1 MKRSLWLGLVAV
13 AVVAAAV
20 SIIALPKGPE
30 WTTSSPEALAEF
42 ELALQAKMKLYQ
54 VDAMAHLEKAVELD
68 PDFVMARL
76 MLADYVR
83 YTDRTKADELAAK
96 VLEADV
102 DSLRPRERF
111 YVERLRAMREK
122 RTEDADRLLA
132 EYRERYPDDPYL
144 LEAAANIAFAR
155 GDNAES
161 ERLFRRLIEV
171 GPNWVIAYN
180 QLGYLTMREG
190 RFAEAEEYLTS
201 YRFIAPDQ
209 ANPHDSLGEMY
220 VILGRLPEAVQSF
233 ETALEIK
240 PDFWDSY
247 SHLVLARVL
256 LQDFAGAAEAAA
268 AVQGVPSCPAELP
281 QALTCLGTCLELEMA
296 GRWQEMLEPPTASCA
311 RDSSPLDVCPR
322 VGHRAACQRGDWQA
336 AQAAEDALEAYLNES
351 KEKGE
356 SEKMHADEARTNL
369 LHMQGVRFALSG
381 DLVGAE
387 KAFTEVDGM
396 LSYYNSF
403 VGLFKLYNRLFL
415 VETLLAQQRDAEAH
429 QMLAKVRAVNP
440 WLVARFE
447 ESGLKLMGL
456 PRG

>member
-13 AVVAAAV
+13 VVVAAAI

-30 WTTSSPEALAEF
+30 WTTSSPKALAEF
-42 ELALQAKMKLYQ
+42 ELALQSKMKLYHL
-54 VDAMAHLEKAVELD
+54 DAIAHLEEAVKLD

-76 MLADYVR
+76 LLADYAR
-83 YTDRTKADELAAK
+83 YTDRTDGEELMQK
-96 VLEADV
+96 VFEADV

-111 YVERLRAMREK
+111 YVERMRAIRDK
-122 RTEDADRLLA
+122 RTEDADRLLT
-132 EYRERYPDDPYL
+132 EYRERYPDDPYI
-144 LEAAANIAFAR
+144 LETAANNAFAH
-155 GDNAES
+155 GDSGEA
-161 ERLFRRLIEV
+161 ERLYRRLIEV

-190 RFAEAEEYLTS
+190 RFSEAEEYLTS

-240 PDFWDSY
+240 PDFWESY

-256 LQDFAGAAEAAA
+256 LQDFAGAAEAVATA
-268 AVQGVPSCPAELP
+268 RGVPNCPNELP
-281 QALTCLGTCLELEMA
+281 QTLACLASCLEIEMA
-296 GRWQEMLEPPTASCA
+296 GRWSEMLEPASATCA
-311 RDSSPLDVCPR
+311 HDSSPLDVCPR
-322 VGHRAACQRGDWQA
+322 VAHRAACQLGDWQA
-336 AQAAEDALEAYLNES
+336 AQAAEDALGAFLS
-351 KEKGE
+351 KIKETGE
-356 SEKMHADEARTNL
+356 SMQVEEASTTL
-369 LHMQGVRFALSG
+369 LHMQGVRLALSG
-381 DLVGAE
+381 DLAGAE
-387 KAFTEVDGM
+387 KAFTEVDGL

-415 VETLLAQQRDAEAH
+415 VETLLAQHRDAEAH

-440 WLVARFE
+440 WLVTRFE

>member
-54 VDAMAHLEKAVELD
+54 VDAVAHLEKAVELD
-68 PDFVMARL
+68 PNFVMARL

-83 YTDRTKADELAAK
+83 YTDRTKADELVAK

-111 YVERLRAMREK
+111 YVERLRAIREK
-122 RTEDADRLLA
+122 RTDAADRLLA

-144 LEAAANIAFAR
+144 LEAAGNIAFAR

-233 ETALEIK
+233 ATALEIK

-247 SHLVLARVL
+247 NHLVLARVL

-281 QALTCLGTCLELEMA
+281 QTLTCLGTCLELEMA
-296 GRWQEMLEPPTASCA
+296 GRWPEMLEPPNASCA
-311 RDSSPLDVCPR
+311 RDSSPLDICPR
-322 VGHRAACQRGDWQA
+322 VGHRAACQLGDWDVA
-336 AQAAEDALEAYLNES
+336 KAYEAKLEAYLNES

-369 LHMQGVRFALSG
+369 LHMQGVRLALSG
-381 DLVGAE
+381 DLAGAE

>member
-1 MKRSLWLGLVAV
+1 MKRLLWLGLVAV

-20 SIIALPKGPE
+20 TIIALPKGPE
-30 WTTSSPEALAEF
+30 WTSSSPEALAEF

-54 VDAMAHLEKAVELD
+54 VDAVAHLEKAVELD

-76 MLADYVR
+76 MLADYAR
-83 YTDRTKADELAAK
+83 YTDRTKADELVAK

-111 YVERLRAMREK
+111 YVERTRAMREK

-247 SHLVLARVL
+247 SHLVISRVM
-256 LQDFAGAAEAAA
+256 LQDFAGAAQAAA
-268 AVQGVPSCPAELP
+268 AVQGVPSCPNELP
-281 QALTCLGTCLELEMA
+281 QALACLATCFETQMS
-296 GRWQEMLEPPTASCA
+296 GRWQEVLEPPAASCIS
-311 RDSSPLDVCPR
+311 DSSPLDLCFL
-322 VGHRAACQRGDWQA
+322 VGHRAACQLGDWQA
-336 AQAAEDALEAYLNES
+336 ALAAEDALEAYLNES
-351 KEKGE
+351 KEKGG
-356 SEKMHADEARTNL
+356 SEKMRADEARTDL
-369 LHMQGVRFALSG
+369 LHMQGVRLALSG
-381 DLVGAE
+381 DLAGAE
-387 KAFTEVDGM
+387 KNFTEVDGM

-403 VGLFKLYNRLFL
+403 VGLFKLYNRLYL
-415 VETLLAQQRDAEAH
+415 VETLLAQHRDAEAH

-447 ESGLKLMGL
+447 ESGLKLLGL

>member
-1 MKRSLWLGLVAV
+1 MKRWLWLGLVAV
-13 AVVAAAV
+13 AVVAAAI
-20 SIIALPKGPE
+20 SIIALPKGPD

-42 ELALQAKMKLYQ
+42 ELALQSKMKLYH
-54 VDAMAHLEKAVELD
+54 VDMVSHLEKALELD
-68 PDFVMARL
+68 PNFVMAQL
-76 MLADYVR
+76 LLVDYVNER
-83 YTDRTKADELAAK
+83 DRARADELRAK
-96 VLEADV
+96 VLKADV

-111 YVERLRAMREK
+111 YVERMRAIREK
-122 RTEDADRLLA
+122 RTEDVDRLLA
-132 EYRERYPDDPYL
+132 EYRGRYPDDPHV
-144 LEAAANIAFAR
+144 LETAGNIAFAR

-233 ETALEIK
+233 ETAIEIK

-247 SHLVLARVL
+247 SHLVLARTL
-256 LQDFAGAAEAAA
+256 LKDYAGATQAAA
-268 AVQGVPSCPAELP
+268 AVEAVPSCPAELSDSL
-281 QALTCLGTCLELEMA
+281 ACLATFLELELS
-296 GRWQEMLEPPTASCA
+296 GRWQDALALQTSPCVLDAEPTHIGST
-311 RDSSPLDVCPR
+311 V
-322 VGHRAACQRGDWQA
+322 VHRAACQLGEWKV
-336 AQAAEDALEAYLNES
+336 AQAIEDKASAYLDE
-351 KEKGE
+351 KKGE
-356 SEKMHADEARTNL
+356 GASMNLDEARPDL
-369 LHMQGVRFALSG
+369 LNMQGVRLALSG
-381 DLVGAE
+381 DLTAAE
-387 KAFTEVDGM
+387 KAFSEVDGM
-396 LSYYNSF
+396 LAYYNSF

-415 VETLLAQQRDAEAH
+415 VETLLAQGRDAEAH
-429 QMLAKVRAVNP
+429 QLLAKVRAVNP
-440 WLVARFE
+440 WLVASFE

>member
-1 MKRSLWLGLVAV
+1 MKRSLWLVLAAV
-13 AVVAAAV
+13 AVIAVAA

-30 WTTSSPEALAEF
+30 WTSSSPEALAEF
-42 ELALQAKMKLYQ
+42 ELALQAKMKLYH
-54 VDAMAHLEKAVELD
+54 VDAASHLEKAVELD

-76 MLADYVR
+76 LLADMVR
-83 YTDRTKADELAAK
+83 HEDSAGADELMTK
-96 VLEADV
+96 VWDADV
-102 DSLRPRERF
+102 DRLRPRERF
-111 YVERLRAMREK
+111 YVERVRAIRDK
-122 RTEDADRLLA
+122 RSEDVDRLLA
-132 EYRERYPDDPYL
+132 DYLERYPEDPYL
-144 LEAAANIAFAR
+144 LETAGNIAFAR
-155 GDNAES
+155 GNGAEA

-190 RFAEAEEYLTS
+190 RFAESEEYLTS

-220 VILGRLPEAVQSF
+220 VILGRLPEAVTSF
-233 ETALEIK
+233 ETAIEIK

-247 SHLVLARVL
+247 SHLVFARVL
-256 LQDFAGAAEAAA
+256 LGNFTGAAEAAA
-268 AVQGVPSCPAELP
+268 AVQGVPSCPGKLP
-281 QALTCLGTCLELEMA
+281 ETLLCLATCLEIEMS

-311 RDSSPLDVCPR
+311 SGSSSLDMCHR
-322 VGHRAACQRGDWQA
+322 VAHRAACQVGDWQA
-336 AQAAEDALEAYLNES
+336 ARAAEDALQAFLNEA
-351 KEKGE
+351 KEKSE
-356 SEKMHADEARTNL
+356 SDKMMVAEGRSTL
-369 LHMQGVRFALSG
+369 LHMQGVRIALSG
-381 DLVGAE
+381 DLAGAE

-396 LSYYNSF
+396 LEYHNSF
-403 VGLFKLYNRLFL
+403 VGVFKLYNRLFL
-415 VETLLAQQRDAEAH
+415 VETLLAQHRDADAH